1 MSLSNPKNTRKSP
14 IARYYEFSG
23 QTGEFKIYDCGTQ
36 ESSKTTNLTF
46 ILIDQLNTVKGFSVK
61 HSTGFYSN
69 EVLRTSTEELVVKFN
84 GGKIIARG
92 LYKDI
97 KPQIEALGGKYYK
110 SLYGIEFIDGEWQL
124 VNLKLK
130 GAAMSAWLNFDKSS
144 RINKEGLVLTV
155 TKNPTQKKTGA
166 VLYFEPDFTVQKPNE
181 ADLQK
186 AMELDSDLQD
196 FLKGASEPPQI
207 DGPTEEE
214 RTQLRAPKSTGTGI
228 YNGKMEEMSAEDFL
242 NEDEADGELFDD
254 I

>member
-1 MSLSNPKNTRKSP
+1 MSLSNPTQTRKSP

-23 QTGEFKIYDCGTQ
+23 QSGEFKVYDCGTQ
-36 ESSKTTNLTF
+36 QSFKTNQITF
-46 ILIDQLNTVKGFSVK
+46 LITDILNTVKGFSAK

-69 EVLRTSTEELVVKFN
+69 EVLKTSSEELVVKFN
-84 GGKIIARG
+84 GGKIIAKG

-110 SLYGIEFIDGEWQL
+110 SLYGIELIDGEWRL

-144 RINKEGLVLTV
+144 RINKEGLLLTV

-166 VLYFEPDFTVQKPNE
+166 VLYFEPDFSVQKPNE

-186 AMELDSDLQD
+186 AMELDSELQD
-196 FLKGASEPPQI
+196 FLKGASEPPQVE
-207 DGPTEEE
+207 DLTQEE
-214 RTQLRAPKSTGTGI
+214 RAQLRAPKSTSTGI
-228 YNGKMEEMSAEDFL
+228 YNGEVEEMSVEDFL
-242 NEDEADGELFDD
+242 DSANDDLFSD